1 MAFEGAAAPL
11 HPLMQIVANLR
22 EEAFTLKRAGHP
34 EEAQY
39 REELARQ
46 LANAG
51 EDLWTFI
58 DEPAAMLKSGLEAR
72 TLRFRFRW
80 LKECGLARYGPRRQR
95 QYLAVAVPQRAD
107 TTAAYEAG
115 RQGE

>member
-1 MAFEGAAAPL
+1 MAADVL
-11 HPLMQIVANLR
+11 TDHPLRQIIADLR
-22 EEAFTLKRAGHP
+22 EEADVLKRARQS

-39 REELARQ
+39 REDLARR

-58 DEPAAMLKSGLEAR
+58 DEAAAMLKSGLEAR
-72 TLRFRFRW
+72 TLRARFRW
-80 LKECGLARYGPRRQR
+80 LKECGLARYGVRRQR
-95 QYLAVAVPQRAD
+95 QYLAVAIPQRAD